1 VLCEEGNC
9 RSGYSVIS
17 IYGLK
22 KENKVALQ
30 PAEMRMV
37 RWMRD
42 VKVEDKVASKELRDR
57 TGIDDTRMWA
67 NAQRDGRPVEYK

>member
-1 VLCEEGNC
+1 
-9 RSGYSVIS
+9 VIS

-22 KENKVALQ
+22 KENEMALQ

-42 VKVEDKVASKELRDR
+42 LKVEDKVASKELRDR
-57 TGIDDTRMWA
+57 IGIDDTRMWDWA
-67 NAQRDGRPVEYK
+67 NAQRDGRPVEYR

>member
-1 VLCEEGNC
+1 
-9 RSGYSVIS
+9 VIS